1 MITACCDP
9 SPFRPWRDWCA
20 VSCAPRAKR
29 LAQDRVRCM
38 KLRIVVI
45 AALGFALALYLVMY
59 VGLGA
64 VFSAAVTV
72 GWSGFAILCFYA
84 SGVFLL
90 LGAAWYVLLP
100 DSSPTRLWVFVWARM
115 VRDAAA
121 EVLPFSQ
128 LGGIVLGARAA
139 ILHGVAT
146 PLAFAS
152 MIVDVTT
159 EMLAQIAYIALGV
172 VLLSA
177 RAPRTSVAV
186 SLKTVFVIGLA
197 LAAVAGGL
205 FFALQRYGHRMTGKL
220 TARLLPPR
228 VGLSSALHLAA
239 WIASALGTWIAFRL
253 IGARVDL
260 ASAIAIES
268 LVYATRSAAAFIPNA
283 LGVQEAAY
291 AVLAP
296 LVGVGAEFGLAVS
309 LLKRARDIAIGVPIL
324 LIWQAV
330 EGRRALAGRPGA
342 ISDSE

>member
-1 MITACCDP
+1 
-9 SPFRPWRDWCA
+9 
-20 VSCAPRAKR
+20 
-29 LAQDRVRCM
+29 M
-38 KLRIVVI
+38 KLRLLII
-45 AALGFALALYLVMY
+45 AALGLALALYLVTY

-64 VFSAAVTV
+64 VLAAAVRV
-72 GWSGFAILCFYA
+72 GWSGFAILCLYA
-84 SGVFLL
+84 VGLFLI
-90 LGAAWYVLLP
+90 LGAAWCVLPP

-139 ILHGVAT
+139 ILHGVST

-159 EMLAQIAYIALGV
+159 EMMAQTAYIALGV

-177 RAPRTSVAV
+177 RAPRTPLAV
-186 SLKTVFVIGLA
+186 SLTTACVIGLA
-197 LAAVAGGL
+197 LAALAGGL
-205 FFALQRYGHRMTGKL
+205 FLALQRYGHRITGGL
-220 TARLLPPR
+220 VARLLPGAVAPTAAVAARLDAIYRAPAR
-228 VGLSSALHLAA
+228 VGLSAALHLAG
-239 WIASALGTWIAFRL
+239 WIASAIGAWIAFRL

-260 ASAIAIES
+260 AAVMAIES

-296 LVGVGAEFGLAVS
+296 LFGVGAEFGLAVS
-309 LLKRARDIAIGVPIL
+309 VLKRARDIAVGVPIL

-330 EGRRALAGRPGA
+330 EGRRALAGKSGA
-342 ISDSE
+342 VSDAD

>member
-1 MITACCDP
+1 
-9 SPFRPWRDWCA
+9 
-20 VSCAPRAKR
+20 
-29 LAQDRVRCM
+29 M
-38 KLRIVVI
+38 KLRIVI
-45 AALGFALALYLVMY
+45 DTALGLALALYLVMY
-59 VGLGA
+59 VGLSA

-72 GWSGFAILCFYA
+72 GGSGFAILCFYA
-84 SGVFLL
+84 SGLFLL
-90 LGAAWYVLLP
+90 LGTAWYVLLP

-159 EMLAQIAYIALGV
+159 EMLAQIAYVALGV

-177 RAPRTSVAV
+177 RAPRTSLAV
-186 SLKTVFVIGLA
+186 SLTTVFVIGLV

-220 TARLLPPR
+220 TARLLPRAVTPTAAVAAKLDAIYRSPAR

-296 LVGVGAEFGLAVS
+296 LFGIGAELGLAVS
-309 LLKRARDIAIGVPIL
+309 LLKRARDIAVGVPVL